1 MRQPPENLLVTG
13 ASGVGKT
20 TLLRALRGLVKVLD
34 GYSRGTRRVLT
45 EYSTGSLWVLKK
57 CS

>member
-20 TLLRALRGLVKVLD
+20 TLLRALRGLVKVLE
-34 GYSRGTRRVLT
+34 GTHGATRG
-45 EYSTGSLWVLKK
+45 
-57 CS
+57 